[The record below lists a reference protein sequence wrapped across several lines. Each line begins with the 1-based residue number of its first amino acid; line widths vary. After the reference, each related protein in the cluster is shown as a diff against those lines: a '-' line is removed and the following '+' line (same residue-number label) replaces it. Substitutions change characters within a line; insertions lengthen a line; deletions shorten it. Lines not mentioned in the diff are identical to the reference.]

1 MKVYE
6 AEKVIS
12 LWEKYHHYI
21 AVKAERFDYE
31 LKKLPTVEAEPVRHG
46 HWIDEGLYNDD
57 SPYHA
62 WRCSECGEYVI
73 EIGVPWYKFCPD
85 CGAKMD
91 GAERK
96 EE

>member
-21 AVKAERFDYE
+21 AVKAEHFDYE
-31 LKKLPTVEAEPVRHG
+31 LKRLPTVEAEPVRHG
-46 HWIDEGLYNDD
+46 KWTRENHYGMWK
-57 SPYHA
+57 
-62 WRCSECGEYVI
+62 CSECGCRVRRANPLKGNIWNY
-73 EIGVPWYKFCPD
+73 YYCPN

-91 GAERK
+91 GTERK